1 MNNTTITLS
10 GTKLQAIKQV
20 LINANL
26 VNKTSDQYT
35 AQTVV
40 HPNLGGGWIT
50 FTATDGVI
58 ALVQQLRVNSAEP
71 IGDYHLTA
79 SVDGEGEVAFNS
91 TDLLGVLRHYE
102 DISEPTIVFSS
113 NVLSWEIRPP
123 GFRAVGDPYISGSI
137 PNRMELEYR
146 SLDRVLQPT
155 AADAV
160 NYAVLSTQLL
170 SILLKVW
177 GPDRKIDKNPPVKI
191 VLNKSGKAV
200 RIEWMPTDVWRGYAI
215 IMPVRPGTGP
225 MQGYSPD
232 LPFEI

>member
-1 MNNTTITLS
+1 MSNVEITIS

-35 AQTVV
+35 GQTVV

-50 FTATDGVI
+50 FTATDGAI
-58 ALVQQLRVNSAEP
+58 ALVQQLRVNSADP

-79 SVDGEGEVAFNS
+79 SVDGDGEIAFNS

-146 SLDRVLQPT
+146 SLDRALQPT
-155 AADAV
+155 SGDAV
-160 NYAVLSTQLL
+160 NYAVLSSELL
-170 SILLKVW
+170 SILLKMRA
-177 GPDRKIDKNPPVKI
+177 PNRMINKNPAVKF
-191 VLNKSGKAV
+191 VLNGPGKAT
-200 RIEWMPTDVWRGYAI
+200 RIEWLPTDVWRAYAI
-215 IMPVRPGTGP
+215 IMPIRPGSGP
-225 MQGYSPD
+225 MQGYSKD